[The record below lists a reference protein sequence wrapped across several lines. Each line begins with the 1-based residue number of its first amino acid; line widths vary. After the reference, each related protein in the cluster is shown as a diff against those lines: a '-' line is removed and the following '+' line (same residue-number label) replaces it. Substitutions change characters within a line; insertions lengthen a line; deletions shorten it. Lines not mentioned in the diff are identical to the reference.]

1 MNEYLSEVL
10 DELQEIPE
18 ADRFD
23 LIQYYEEYFLDSGKT
38 VDEIL
43 EEYGTPK
50 QFALKLKINYF
61 SEADDL
67 GQEEIHQNSPKR
79 QMRLIWLIL
88 LGLFA
93 SPILIPL
100 ALLFIAVL
108 VGSVIALFAVIFSI
122 YVVCIVILGVGVVMT
137 LAGLM
142 VLGQSVVSG
151 LFFVGLGLFATGA
164 AIFFTP
170 ILVRLTKWLAQLMMR
185 FVKWVGR
192 RFVTKRGLHP
202 THDGTE
208 R

>member
-10 DELQEIPE
+10 NELQEIPE
-18 ADRFD
+18 ADRLD

-61 SEADDL
+61 SDADDL
-67 GQEEIHQNSPKR
+67 GQEEVQQSSPKR
-79 QMRLIWLIL
+79 QMRLIWLIV

-100 ALLFIAVL
+100 ALLFVAVL
-108 VGSVIALFAVIFSI
+108 VGLIIALFAVIFSI

-142 VLGQSVVSG
+142 VLGQSIVSG

-170 ILVRLTKWLAQLMMR
+170 ILVRLTKWLAQLIMR

-192 RFVTKRGLHP
+192 RFVTSRGLHP
-202 THDGTE
+202 THDGNE

>member
-10 DELQEIPE
+10 NELQEITE

-67 GQEEIHQNSPKR
+67 GQEEVQQSSPKR
-79 QMRLIWLIL
+79 QMRLIWLIV

-100 ALLFIAVL
+100 ALLFVAVL
-108 VGSVIALFAVIFSI
+108 VGLIIALFAVIFSI

-142 VLGQSVVSG
+142 VLGQSIVSG

-170 ILVRLTKWLAQLMMR
+170 ILVRLTKWLAQLIMR

-192 RFVTKRGLHP
+192 RFVTRRGLHP
-202 THDGTE
+202 THDGNE

>member
-67 GQEEIHQNSPKR
+67 GQEEIQQNSPKR

-122 YVVCIVILGVGVVMT
+122 YVVCIVILGVGVVMA

-142 VLGQSVVSG
+142 ILGQSVVSG

-192 RFVTKRGLHP
+192 RFVTNRGLHP

>member
-108 VGSVIALFAVIFSI
+108 VGSIIALFAVIFSI
-122 YVVCIVILGVGVVMT
+122 YVVCIVILGVGVVMA

-142 VLGQSVVSG
+142 ILGQSVVSG

-192 RFVTKRGLHP
+192 RFVTNRGLHP

>member
-122 YVVCIVILGVGVVMT
+122 YVVCIVILGVGVVMA

-142 VLGQSVVSG
+142 ILGQSVVSG

-170 ILVRLTKWLAQLMMR
+170 ILVRLTRWLAQLMMR

-192 RFVTKRGLHP
+192 RFVTNRGLHP

>member
-122 YVVCIVILGVGVVMT
+122 YVVCIVILGVGVVMA

-142 VLGQSVVSG
+142 ILGQSVVSG

-192 RFVTKRGLHP
+192 RFVTNRGLHP